1 MPRAPRLLLAAGG
14 TGGHLFPGVAVAEGA
29 QRTADA
35 AVLFVGTSG
44 GMEKDVIPQLGFSLR
59 FIPAEQLR
67 GRTWWG
73 KIRALGVA
81 GYGVGS
87 AWRIIRE
94 FAPDV
99 IFSIG
104 GYASAPTVLAGWLQ
118 RIPCVLLEPNAIPGL
133 TNRFLSRFAARVC
146 LGFETASRFF
156 PLHKVVHT
164 GNPVRHA
171 LQPTLQPAPTDKPLT
186 ILVFGGSAGAHRL
199 NHIVPQALALLHKR
213 RSGRKSS
220 SPAQTIQIIHQ
231 TGQAEYA
238 AVTASY
244 AAVGIMA
251 RVVPFIDAMQEV
263 YAEAD
268 LVICRAG
275 AMTTAEL
282 TLLGKPAI
290 LIPYPYAADDHQR
303 ANAEALVQAGAAVM
317 LLDNTLSP
325 ELLERTIARLVQQSG
340 TLGAMARAAAALG
353 RPDATAAVVQTCFAC
368 TSDGSSSGQEVP
380 CQER

>member
-156 PLHKVVHT
+156 PPHKVVHT

-275 AMTTAEL
+275 AMTTAGADSARK
-282 TLLGKPAI
+282 TRH
-290 LIPYPYAADDHQR
+290 PYSLSICGRRPPTSQR
-303 ANAEALVQAGAAVM
+303 
-317 LLDNTLSP
+317 
-325 ELLERTIARLVQQSG
+325 
-340 TLGAMARAAAALG
+340 
-353 RPDATAAVVQTCFAC
+353 
-368 TSDGSSSGQEVP
+368 
-380 CQER
+380 

>member
-146 LGFETASRFF
+146 LGFETASHFF
-156 PLHKVVHT
+156 PPHKVVHT

-199 NHIVPQALALLHKR
+199 NHIVPQALVLLHKR

-317 LLDNTLSP
+317 LLDHTLSP